1 MVRTKLTAKRI
12 PHLPEWL
19 INRRKKLKNKRLFKI
34 KAALPEQRQADIKKN
49 GNVIKTINVRRKSTY
64 FNDRW
69 AKTF

>member
-19 INRRKKLKNKRLFKI
+19 INRRKKLKNKRPFKI